1 MRLFFDQNLSYRL
14 VAELA
19 AEFPES
25 VHVKDAGLASSPDEE
40 VRAYAAT
47 NGLTI
52 VSKDADFEQRAL
64 LRGSPPKVIWLRVG
78 NSPTAAVATLLRS
91 RQAEIE
97 AFDADASA
105 SFLALS

>member
-40 VRAYAAT
+40 VWAYAAT